1 MTNEL
6 LSIEKAFEK
15 AYEYALQSLLLD
27 EVPAGAVIIQNGEII
42 SGSGN
47 QIITKKDPTAHAELL
62 SIQQASEK
70 LQNERLN
77 GCELVCTLEPCAMCT
92 GAIIL
97 SRIKKV
103 HFLAYD
109 QKLPA
114 LRQIVELP
122 GHNHKVLWQR
132 HEIPH
137 LPYVKTLQNFFR
149 EKRKAKS
156 S

>member
-1 MTNEL
+1 MTSEL
-6 LSIEKAFEK
+6 TTIEKSFEK
-15 AYEYALQSLLLD
+15 AYEYALISLQMD
-27 EVPAGAVIIQNGEII
+27 EVPAGAVIIRKGEII

-47 QIITKKDPTAHAELL
+47 KIKTNKNPTAHAELIA
-62 SIQQASEK
+62 IQQATQT
-70 LQNERLN
+70 LQNERLT
-77 GCELVCTLEPCAMCT
+77 GCELVCTLEPCAMCS

-97 SRIKKV
+97 ARIEKV

-109 QKLPA
+109 EKLPA

-122 GHNHKVLWQR
+122 GHNHKVKWQR

-137 LPYVKTLQNFFR
+137 LPYIETLQKFFR
-149 EKRKAKS
+149 EKRKSKS